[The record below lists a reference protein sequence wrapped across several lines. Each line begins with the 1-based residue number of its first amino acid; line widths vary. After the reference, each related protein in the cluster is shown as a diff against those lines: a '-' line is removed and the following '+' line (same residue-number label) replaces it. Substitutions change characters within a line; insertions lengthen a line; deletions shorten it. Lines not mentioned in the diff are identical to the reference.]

1 VSYCTE
7 DIRRD
12 SLLLY
17 QILKSSPALAIARH
31 TLVIIMR
38 FTVLAAS
45 FLACANAFT
54 ALKNKNDKC
63 HSALHSRREFLTT
76 AVVAGVVL
84 SPWTQAL
91 PPAAAAAS
99 SQVAST
105 IDLPEMGLGAWA
117 WGDSF
122 FWGYNPKEDD
132 ELRRVFDF
140 AVEQKQTQK
149 VLFDTA
155 ELYGLGRSESLL
167 GQFSKDCADKVQIAS
182 KFAPLPF
189 YTKAD
194 DVVKHCEASVKRI
207 GRPIDLYQ
215 IHFPNAWSNTEYWD
229 GLAQCYEKGLVKAVG
244 VSNYGV
250 EAMTAC
256 HGVLAERGI
265 PLATNQI
272 QYSLLYQWPEQNG
285 LLQACKD
292 LNVKVL
298 AYSPLALGM
307 LTGKYSLEKMPSGP
321 RKIIFEQLLTTP
333 DYQNLLDTM
342 KIVASH
348 HPGATLSQVA
358 INWTRAKDTIPIP
371 GARSID
377 QVTQN
382 YGALAWSMSKE
393 EVAILDDAAKM
404 VQTFLTPD
412 KSPMVKEDVFT
423 HMRMMDS

>member
-1 VSYCTE
+1 MRVVILSAVIVVSST
-7 DIRRD
+7 
-12 SLLLY
+12 
-17 QILKSSPALAIARH
+17 
-31 TLVIIMR
+31 
-38 FTVLAAS
+38 
-45 FLACANAFT
+45 AFT
-54 ALKNKNDKC
+54 ATPLSPRQEKVLS
-63 HSALHSRREFLTT
+63 SALSSRREFLTSAAT
-76 AVVAGVVL
+76 SASAAVVWLPISAVVATTNTVPVPTL
-84 SPWTQAL
+84 N
-91 PPAAAAAS
+91 
-99 SQVAST
+99 
-105 IDLPEMGLGAWA
+105 LPEMGLGAWA
-117 WGDSF
+117 WGDSL

-132 ELRRVFDF
+132 ELHKVFDY
-140 AVEQKQTQK
+140 AVLNNKSSQK

-167 GQFSKDCADKVQIAS
+167 GEFSKNVADQVQIAS

-189 YTKAD
+189 YTKAA

-256 HGVLAERGI
+256 HGVLAKRGI

-292 LNVKVL
+292 LNVQVL

-307 LTGKYSLEKMPSGP
+307 LTGKYNQNKMPTGP
-321 RKIIFEQLLTTP
+321 RKSIFQQLLSTP
-333 DYQNLLDTM
+333 DYQNLLETM
-342 KIVASH
+342 QQVTTH
-348 HPGATLSQVA
+348 HPGSTLSQVA
-358 INWTRAKDTIPIP
+358 INWTRSKGTIPIP
-371 GARSID
+371 GARTIN
-377 QVTQN
+377 QVEQN
-382 YGALAWSMSKE
+382 YGALDWSMSLQE
-393 EVAILDDAAKM
+393 MTMLDNAAKK
-404 VQTFLTPD
+404 VTTFLTPD
-412 KSPMVKEDVFT
+412 KSPMVKEDINT